1 MWENEHFHSEPAS
14 IEDLIHRVVVA
25 HKFIAGRLPRRAQLG
40 LYQKLAKFH
49 TQQSKVSGRVPV
61 HGNTKWVQNQRGGE
75 GEAAHVSDEDASAD
89 PAVAEGETK
98 KKKKKKYRRRSRRK
112 KKANEE
118 ISSVLV
124 ALAPVFE
131 SNR

>member
-49 TQQSKVSGRVPV
+49 TQQSKVSGRLPV
-61 HGNTKWVQNQRGGE
+61 HGNTKWVQNQRGGDE
-75 GEAAHVSDEDASAD
+75 AHVSDDAASAD
-89 PAVAEGETK
+89 PEGETTK

>member
-49 TQQSKVSGRVPV
+49 SQQSKLSGREPV
-61 HGNTKWVQNQRGGE
+61 HGNTKWVQAQRGE
-75 GEAAHVSDEDASAD
+75 VSDDASAD
-89 PAVAEGETK
+89 PGEEEPK
-98 KKKKKKYRRRSRRK
+98 KKKKKKHRRRSRRK
-112 KKANEE
+112 KKASEE
-118 ISSVLV
+118 VSSVLV
-124 ALAPVFE
+124 AMAPVFE